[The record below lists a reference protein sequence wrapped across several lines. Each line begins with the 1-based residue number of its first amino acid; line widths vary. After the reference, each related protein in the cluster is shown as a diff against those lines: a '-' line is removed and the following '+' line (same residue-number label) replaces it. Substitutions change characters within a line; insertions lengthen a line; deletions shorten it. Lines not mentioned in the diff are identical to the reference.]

1 MQTAKDRNL
10 TVRLPVDILRKLKQQ
25 SASEGVSM
33 NAYLEGLLAKTLDAT
48 RNDAKRMAA
57 ARLLERA
64 KEGIYS
70 LKQPLSREEAHDRRG

>member
-1 MQTAKDRNL
+1 
-10 TVRLPVDILRKLKQQ
+10 
-25 SASEGVSM
+25 M

-48 RNDAKRMAA
+48 RNDAKRTAA

-70 LKQPLSREEAHDRRG
+70 LKQPLSREQAHDRRG